1 MDVSKSIEL
10 SRLNEVKILQNV
22 RVIQRN
28 DLNHIHSK
36 ENLRVQF
43 QLDGQVRGYITCYMC
58 IDEKDLSPSEKN
70 FLFPL
75 FVESMNILVGKQ
87 LSLDPKLNALQ
98 IKLSTPKFS
107 MVPKVI
113 NTSFKSST
121 QKYKLEIDDINY
133 DILYEYSLE
142 NLN

>member
-1 MDVSKSIEL
+1 
-10 SRLNEVKILQNV
+10 
-22 RVIQRN
+22 
-28 DLNHIHSK
+28 
-36 ENLRVQF
+36 
-43 QLDGQVRGYITCYMC
+43 MC